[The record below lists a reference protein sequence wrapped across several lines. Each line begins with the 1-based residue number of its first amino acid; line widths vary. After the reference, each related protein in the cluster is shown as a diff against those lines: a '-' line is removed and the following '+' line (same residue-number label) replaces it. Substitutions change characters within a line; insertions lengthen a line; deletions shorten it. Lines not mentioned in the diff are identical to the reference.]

1 MKSVVNGTH
10 EIDLGWLNEALK
22 SRGRLQSSVTDLKVN
37 TIGEGVGLM
46 GELARLELTYEADEN
61 LPSTMIAKCAAQ
73 NENIQVAQVLD
84 FYNREVNFY
93 NKINKACGLKVPDS
107 YYGAV
112 DQETYQCVIL
122 MEDLGDVSPND
133 QIIGASES
141 EAISAID
148 EISGMHA
155 KFWGKVGLGEYSWLY
170 QLMGQASYE
179 TLRDLVY
186 APAVEPC
193 IENFSSFFTDETR
206 NLVREVGKRFPE
218 FWSTRI
224 SPFETFVHGDY
235 RQDNFLYM
243 EEGSAATVMDWQI
256 SGSGKGI
263 FDFSYFMCQSLPSA
277 RRKELEKPL
286 LERYIAGLKAGGVTD
301 YDFDTAFED
310 YRLMILGCLVYPI
323 TVCGSLDLSNE
334 RGKALG
340 ETMLERNLTAI
351 DQLGCAELLN

>member
-1 MKSVVNGTH
+1 MQNVVNGTH
-10 EIDLGWLNEALK
+10 EITLEWLNQALK
-22 SRGRLQSSVTDLKVN
+22 TGGRLKTSVTDLKVN

-46 GELARLELTYEADEN
+46 GELARLELKYAGDED
-61 LPSTMIAKCAAQ
+61 LPDTMIAKCAAQ

-93 NKINKACGLKVPDS
+93 NKINQACGLKVPDS

-112 DQETYQCVIL
+112 DQDTYQCVIL

-148 EISGMHA
+148 EIAGMHA
-155 KFWGKVGLGEYSWLY
+155 KFWGKVSSPEYSWLY
-170 QLMGQASYE
+170 QLMGQASSE

-186 APAVEPC
+186 GPAVEPC
-193 IENFSSFFTDETR
+193 IENFASFFNEETR
-206 NLVREVGKRFPE
+206 SLVREVGKRFPE

-224 SPFETFVHGDY
+224 SPAITFVHGDY

-256 SGSGKGI
+256 SAAGKGI
-263 FDFSYFMCQSLPSA
+263 FDFSYFVCQSLPSA
-277 RRKELEKPL
+277 RRYELEKAL
-286 LERYIAGLKAGGVTD
+286 LERYITGLKAGGVTD
-301 YDFDTAFED
+301 YDFDTAFAD
-310 YRLMILGCLVYPI
+310 YRLMVLGCLVYPI
-323 TVCGSLDLSNE
+323 TVCGTLDLSNE
-334 RGKALG
+334 RGKALA

-351 DQLGCAELLN
+351 DQLGCAELL